1 MLTNIHIRNFK
12 KLDDV
17 SIELGQAVVLIGPNN
32 SGKTTALQA
41 LALWEIGLR
50 RWLEKRGGKSQAQQ
64 RSGITI
70 NRRDLVAI
78 PVPTANLLWSGLHVR
93 NVERVN
99 GGVQRTQN
107 VRIDITV
114 EGITEDKAWAC
125 GLEFDFT
132 NQESFYCRPLRL
144 SENNENGTEIE
155 RMPVPDEARGVRV
168 AYLPPMSGLADREF
182 FKQPGEIAVLIG
194 QGQTAQVLRNLC
206 YSIAYEVQNDALYL
220 TEDWGKLTSQIRSL
234 FGVDLLPPQYVTE
247 RSEVT
252 MSYRDR
258 SGIELDISSCGR
270 GLQQTLLLLTY
281 LYRNPG
287 TTLLLDEPDAHLE
300 ILRQRQIYQLLTQT
314 AQENGSQIIAASHSE
329 VVLNEAADR
338 DIVIAFVGKPHRVDG
353 RASQVLKS
361 LRDIGFDDYY
371 QSQLTGW
378 VLYLEGTT
386 DLAILQTFARTLNHP
401 ATEVLEKPFLHTVDG
416 NDPQKARNHFYGL
429 REASTKL
436 VGIALFDRI
445 SNILHVETPLL
456 ETMWRKRE
464 IENYLCTENVLVRYA
479 LSRGSDDLFS
489 SAESHQREAAMRTSI
504 AEVVAAQQIALEDF
518 NPWSPETKAT
528 DAFLDPVFR
537 LYFAKLGLPNL
548 LRKTNYHELAQF
560 VLEEEI
566 DPEVVEK
573 LDMIVQVAGSAENLL
588 D

>member
-78 PVPTANLLWSGLHVR
+78 PVPTANLLWNRLHVR

-107 VRIDITV
+107 IRIDITV
-114 EGITEDKAWAC
+114 EGITEDKIWTC

-144 SENNENGTEIE
+144 QENNENGTEVE
-155 RMPVPDEARGVRV
+155 RMPVPKEARSARV

-206 YSIAYEVQNDALYL
+206 YGIAYELQNDIPNL
-220 TEDWGKLTSQIRSL
+220 TEDWVKLTNQIRSL
-234 FGVDLLPPQYVTE
+234 FGVDLLPPQYIAE

-252 MSYRDR
+252 MSYRDQ

-300 ILRQRQIYQLLTQT
+300 ILRQRQIYQLLTRT

-329 VVLNEAADR
+329 VVLDEAADR
-338 DIVIAFVGKPHRVDG
+338 DIVIAFIGKPHRVDG
-353 RASQVLKS
+353 RVSQVLKS
-361 LRDIGFDDYY
+361 LKNIGFDDYY
-371 QSQLTGW
+371 QSELTGW

-386 DLAILQTFARTLNHP
+386 DLAILQTFASTLEHR
-401 ATEVLEKPFLHTVDG
+401 AVEFLEKPFLHTVDG
-416 NDPQKARNHFYGL
+416 NDPQKSRDHFYGL
-429 REASTKL
+429 REAKTNL
-436 VGIALFDRI
+436 IGIALFDRI
-445 SNILHVETPLL
+445 NKELASNTPLV

-464 IENYLCTENVLVRYA
+464 IENYLCSQAVLMRYA
-479 LSRGSDDLFS
+479 LSTGNDNLFS
-489 SAESHQREAAMRTSI
+489 SDESRRRGEAMRSSI
-504 AEVVAAQQIALEDF
+504 AEVVSAQQIALEGFD
-518 NPWSPETKAT
+518 PWSPDTKAT
-528 DAFLDPVFR
+528 DSFLDPLFR
-537 LYFAKLGLPNL
+537 RYFDKLGLPNL
-548 LRKTNYHELAQF
+548 LRKTNYHELARF
-560 VLEEEI
+560 VTPEEI
-566 DPEVVEK
+566 APEVQEK
-573 LDMIVQVAGSAENLL
+573 LDMIVKAAMSAKPMQN
-588 D
+588 

>member
-1 MLTNIHIRNFK
+1 MLTKIHIRNFK

-17 SIELGQAVVLIGPNN
+17 EIELGRAVVLIGPNN

-50 RWLEKRGGKSQAQQ
+50 RWREKRRGKSQAQQ

-70 NRRDLVAI
+70 NRRDLFAI
-78 PVPTANLLWSGLHVR
+78 PVPTANLLWNRLHVR

-114 EGITEDKAWAC
+114 EGITEGKAWIC

-144 SENNENGTEIE
+144 QENGENGIEAE
-155 RMPVPDEARGVRV
+155 RMPVPEEAKNVLM

-182 FKQPGEIAVLIG
+182 VKQQGEIAVLIG

-206 YSIAYEVQNDALYL
+206 YRIAYETEGGSSL
-220 TEDWGKLTSQIRSL
+220 TRNWVKLTNQIHSL
-234 FGVDLLPPQYVTE
+234 FGVDLLPPQLIAE

-252 MSYRDR
+252 MSYKDQ

-300 ILRQRQIYQLLTQT
+300 ILRQRQIYQLLTKT

-329 VVLNEAADR
+329 VVLDEAADR

-353 RASQVLKS
+353 RVSQVLKS
-361 LRDIGFDDYY
+361 LKSISFDDYY
-371 QSQLTGW
+371 QSELTGW

-386 DLAILQTFARTLNHP
+386 DLAILQTFAETLNHP
-401 ATEVLEKPFLHTVDG
+401 AAEVLEKPFLHTVDG
-416 NDPQKARNHFYGL
+416 NDPQKSRDHFYGL
-429 REASTKL
+429 REAKTNL
-436 VGIALFDRI
+436 VGIALFDHI
-445 SNILHVETPLL
+445 NKELASSTPLL

-464 IENYLCTENVLVRYA
+464 IENYLCSEAVLMRYA
-479 LSRGSDDLFS
+479 LSTGNDDLFT
-489 SAESHQREAAMRTSI
+489 SAEANRREQAMRESI
-504 AEVVAAQQIALEDF
+504 AEVVSAQKIALEDF
-518 NPWSPETKAT
+518 DPWSSETKAT
-528 DAFLDPVFR
+528 DAFLDPLFR
-537 LYFAKLGLPNL
+537 LYFAKLQLPNL
-548 LRKTNYHELAQF
+548 LRKTNYHELARF
-560 VLEEEI
+560 VLEEEV
-566 DPEVVEK
+566 DSEVSEK
-573 LDMIVQVAGSAENLL
+573 LDEIFRVAESAKPLL

>member
-17 SIELGQAVVLIGPNN
+17 SFELGQAVVLIGPNN

-50 RWLEKRGGKSQAQQ
+50 RWLEKRGGKSQARQ
-64 RSGITI
+64 RVGITI

-78 PVPTANLLWSGLHVR
+78 PVPSANLLWNGLHVR

-99 GGVQRTQN
+99 GDQKTQN
-107 VRIDITV
+107 IRIDIVV
-114 EGITEDKAWAC
+114 EGITEDKVWKC

-144 SENNENGTEIE
+144 QENAENVAEAE
-155 RMPVPDEARGVRV
+155 WMPVPDAVRNIRV

-182 FKQPGEIAVLIG
+182 IKQPGEIAVLIG

-206 YSIAYEVQNDALYL
+206 YGMAYKAESDKSHL
-220 TEDWGKLTSQIRSL
+220 TPDWARLTDQVRKL
-234 FGVDLLPPQYVTE
+234 FGVELLPPRYIVE
-247 RSEVT
+247 RSEIV
-252 MSYRDR
+252 MSYKDQA
-258 SGIELDISSCGR
+258 GIELDISSSGR
-270 GLQQTLLLLTY
+270 GLQQTLLLLAY

-300 ILRQRQIYQLLTQT
+300 ILRQRQIYQLLTKT

-386 DLAILQTFARTLNHP
+386 DLAILQTFAKTLDHV
-401 ATEVLEKPFLHTVDG
+401 AIEVLEKPFLHTVDG
-416 NDPQKARNHFYGL
+416 NDPQKARDHFYGL
-429 REASTKL
+429 REASTRL
-436 VGIALFDRI
+436 AGIALFDRI
-445 SNILHVETPLL
+445 DKILAVGTPLL

-464 IENYLCTENVLVRYA
+464 IENYLCSEAVLMRYA
-479 LSRGSDDLFS
+479 LSIGNDNLFS
-489 SAESHQREAAMRTSI
+489 SNEAHRREQAMRLSI
-504 AEVVAAQQIALEDF
+504 AEVVSAQQIALEDF
-518 NPWSPETKAT
+518 DPWSPETKAT
-528 DAFLDPVFR
+528 DAFLDPLFR
-537 LYFAKLGLPNL
+537 LYFAKLQLPNL

-560 VLEEEI
+560 VLKEEI
-566 DPEVVEK
+566 DPEVIEK
-573 LDMIVQVAGSAENLL
+573 LDMIVQIAGSAETFL

>member
-78 PVPTANLLWSGLHVR
+78 PVPTANLLWNGLHVR

-107 VRIDITV
+107 IRIDIKV
-114 EGITEDKAWAC
+114 DGITEDKIWTC

-144 SENNENGTEIE
+144 QENNENGAEVE
-155 RMPVPDEARGVRV
+155 RMPVPDEAKNVRV

-206 YSIAYEVQNDALYL
+206 YSIAFEVRNDILYL
-220 TEDWGKLTSQIRSL
+220 TNDWVKLTSQIRSL
-234 FGVDLLPPQYVTE
+234 FGVDLLPPQYIAE

-252 MSYRDR
+252 MSYRDQ

-300 ILRQRQIYQLLTQT
+300 ILRQRQIYQLLTKT

-329 VVLNEAADR
+329 VVLDEAADR

-353 RASQVLKS
+353 RVSQVLKS
-361 LRDIGFDDYY
+361 LKSIGFDDYY
-371 QSQLTGW
+371 QSELTGW

-386 DLAILQTFARTLNHP
+386 DLAILQTFARALEHP
-401 ATEVLEKPFLHTVDG
+401 AVEFLEKPFLHTVDG
-416 NDPQKARNHFYGL
+416 NDPQKSRDHFYGL
-429 REASTKL
+429 REAKTNL
-436 VGIALFDRI
+436 IGIALFDRI
-445 SNILHVETPLL
+445 NKELASNTPLV

-464 IENYLCTENVLVRYA
+464 IENYLCSEAVLMRYA
-479 LSRGSDDLFS
+479 LSTDNDDLFS
-489 SAESHQREAAMRTSI
+489 SAESSRREEAMRSSI
-504 AEVVAAQQIALEDF
+504 AEVVSAQQIALEGFD
-518 NPWSPETKAT
+518 PWSPDTKAT
-528 DAFLDPVFR
+528 DSFLDPLFR
-537 LYFAKLGLPNL
+537 RYFDKLGLPNL
-548 LRKTNYHELAQF
+548 LRKTNYHELARF
-560 VLEEEI
+560 VTPEEI
-566 DPEVVEK
+566 APEVQEK
-573 LDMIVQVAGSAENLL
+573 LDMIVKVAVSAKPLQN
-588 D
+588 